1 MIIYKLQTGSK
12 THVLLKN
19 YRSRCTMNP
28 FIQFIIRSLI
38 AVPTTGMVW
47 LVSMFGFDQTFLYS
61 SGTAL
66 ISGGLAYWFTGVY
79 STTRFLKKN
88 QLTRKEYKYIKKN
101 LKEAKQK
108 INRLNKMLFSLRH
121 ISSLKQRVDV
131 YRIINKIYSLTKKEP
146 KRFYKAERFYFS
158 HLDSVLEL
166 TEKYTF
172 LSSQPK
178 KSNELELSLSETRRT
193 LNELTEKVEQDLY
206 HILSDD
212 IDNLNF
218 EIDVAKHSLKK

>member
-1 MIIYKLQTGSK
+1 
-12 THVLLKN
+12 
-19 YRSRCTMNP
+19 MNP
-28 FIQFIIRSLI
+28 FLQFIIRSFV
-38 AVPTTGMVW
+38 AAPTTGTVW
-47 LVSMFGFDQTFLYS
+47 LVSFFGLGQTFLFS
-61 SGTAL
+61 SGVAL
-66 ISGGLAYWFTGVY
+66 LGGGVAYWLTGVY
-79 STTRFLKKN
+79 STSRFLKKN
-88 QLTRKEYKYIKKN
+88 QLSRKEYRYIKQN

-131 YRIINKIYSLTKKEP
+131 LRITNKIYSLTKKEP

-166 TEKYTF
+166 TEKYAF

-178 KSNELELSLSETRRT
+178 ISLELEHSLSKTRRT

-206 HILSDD
+206 YILSDD

-218 EIDVAKHSLKK
+218 EIDVAKNSLKKN

>member
-1 MIIYKLQTGSK
+1 
-12 THVLLKN
+12 
-19 YRSRCTMNP
+19 MNP
-28 FIQFIIRSLI
+28 FVQFIIRSLV
-38 AVPTTGMVW
+38 AVPTMGTVW
-47 LVSMFGFDQTFLYS
+47 LVSFVGYDQTFWYS
-61 SGTAL
+61 SGLAML
-66 ISGGLAYWFTGVY
+66 GGGATYWLTGVY
-79 STTRFLKKN
+79 TTSRFLKKN
-88 QLTRKEYKYIKKN
+88 QLTRKEYRYISQN
-101 LKEAKQK
+101 LKEAKKK
-108 INRLNKMLFSLRH
+108 ITRLNKMLFSLRH
-121 ISSLKQRVDV
+121 ITSLKQRVDV
-131 YRIINKIYSLTKKEP
+131 FRVINKIYSLTKKEP

-166 TEKYTF
+166 TEKYAF

-178 KSNELELSLSETRRT
+178 KTNELEYSLSETRRT